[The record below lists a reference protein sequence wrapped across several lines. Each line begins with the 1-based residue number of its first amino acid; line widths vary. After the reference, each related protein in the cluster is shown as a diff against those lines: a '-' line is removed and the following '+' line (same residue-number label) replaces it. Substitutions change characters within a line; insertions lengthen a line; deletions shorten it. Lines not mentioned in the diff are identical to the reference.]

1 MPPRP
6 DDTSE
11 RAADSSAQAGLFDF
25 REVANFPRDYLATY
39 YCQPPT
45 ADERM
50 VLAFLAEHFPKIP
63 SRPCAIEIGCG
74 PTVHHV
80 LPLAPYV
87 SAIHMADYLPENL
100 DEVRRWRDRERGA
113 HQWEEYTAL
122 TLALER
128 RPTALADIENRE
140 RDVRRKMTRFV
151 LCDLKS
157 DIPLGTPRQYAAVC
171 SFYCGENI
179 GITRD
184 EWFKV
189 MQRLANLT
197 QPGGFLFL
205 SALRETTYYVVRSS
219 DGRSQ
224 RLPSACLTERD
235 FADVL
240 PRLGFATDDLVIDS
254 RRLTG
259 QEGEGV
265 NGVILVAARKA

>member
-1 MPPRP
+1 MPSRP
-6 DDTSE
+6 DDAIAK
-11 RAADSSAQAGLFDF
+11 AAESSAHAGLFDF

-45 ADERM
+45 TDEQM
-50 VLAFLAEHFPKIP
+50 VLAFLAEHFPKIE
-63 SRPCAIEIGCG
+63 SQPCAIEIGCG

-100 DEVRRWRDRERGA
+100 DEVRRWRDREPDA

-122 TLALER
+122 TLDLEG
-128 RPTALADIENRE
+128 RPKGPADIERRE
-140 RDVRRKMTRFV
+140 RDVRRKMTRFLV
-151 LCDLKS
+151 CDLKS
-157 DIPLGTPRQYAAVC
+157 DVPLGTPRQYAAVC

-184 EWFKV
+184 EWLKV

-219 DGRSQ
+219 DGSSQ
-224 RLPSACLTERD
+224 RLPSAYLTERN
-235 FADVL
+235 FAEVL
-240 PRLGFATDDLVIDS
+240 PQLGFAIHDMVIDS
-254 RRLTG
+254 RGLTG
-259 QEGEGV
+259 QEDEGV